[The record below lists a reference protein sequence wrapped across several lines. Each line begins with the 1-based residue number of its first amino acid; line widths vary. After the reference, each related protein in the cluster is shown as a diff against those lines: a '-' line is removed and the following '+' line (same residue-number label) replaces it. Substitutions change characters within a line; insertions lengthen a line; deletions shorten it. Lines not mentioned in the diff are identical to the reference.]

1 MAFNGIYKYKAFRRL
16 LITALLLV
24 VLIPAGCRDDLIYDP
39 EIGEGESL
47 VSMTMGFEQTGLS
60 VGSTRADG
68 QAVNTIENVT
78 VLAYNSNGSL
88 YKVWRSK
95 DGDFKYETDENS
107 TMPGDMEPNPGNP
120 PYNGTD
126 QAEARTPKVTFSLP
140 DRIPFGRYYIYAVAN
155 LDVTDAQVETP
166 EQLKEIS
173 LNWNNDVRQ
182 NNAMFGYFCSS
193 GGIRSQGFDAELLT
207 VNKNDIQLW
216 SWIRRCVSK
225 VTVAF
230 DGRRLNP
237 NVTIYLK
244 SVQIK
249 DVPKSCFLGKEN
261 VPSSKSDLE
270 SNGETIVYGTGNDY
284 NTWQATVTVGNPV
297 YGAMGRHTANVTT
310 GPDGSQV
317 STPLTYDQ
325 QIIYQHGETA
335 PALYFFENMQGTGK
349 AGTVTDKR
357 QDVNGENKSVSY
369 PNGNNG
375 NLADGFK
382 DGKEFGT
389 YIEVQAF
396 YVNTGSGGQGSGDII
411 YRFMLGQDDH
421 LDYNAA
427 RNHHYKL
434 TMSFNGNANDVDW
447 HIVYEQPDISF
458 PRPYYI
464 SYLYNRKMMCP
475 LTVKTGKS
483 EIDYITATIV
493 SNAWAPLNPGN
504 LNYYS
509 ASDKPEE
516 YPYNG
521 FLSLHETESTVL
533 KGTPPYNMTSNKA
546 YYYEAPQRG
555 YRKYED
561 FDTDGPHTTT
571 DAKTTDLYYTKL
583 TTDND
588 GMHTYEV
595 SIPMYTRAKEIIK
608 QTGYTGNNPYES
620 YQRAAKVRIA
630 VHLTN
635 GDSIVSEEP
644 LDIIQ
649 MRRIVNPKGVFRK
662 WNSTKSFHVT
672 LKYRDGE
679 TDPKFTNLKS
689 QSGPWK
695 AYVVQTSGNDPNAGT
710 EDAHG
715 MITFSGQEK
724 IFKSNNPM
732 ISDTIYGENGEDIDF
747 SMLFK
752 GKCSSDKVSRHAVVR
767 VEYHNYTCFH
777 LIFVRQGN
785 APVKLTSGATY
796 KWHNSNRMTK
806 YNDTD
811 NPIDEGSLFKFGNWD
826 WPIASSCNVNC
837 KSLMINPDDFLG
849 NGGAS
854 LDIVGKTGKYSWN
867 DNNFTHKNAT
877 SPSTDYFENPSD
889 KTRVPGFWQYASL
902 YTESYIEQ
910 GFGVLYGDDAVETL
924 DEVDK
929 AYGYIRGGDGKN
941 GMRGCFVYNS
951 INGVNV
957 FFPIGN
963 SGYGHRKN
971 NGEAWGSNR
980 WPKPTTELF
989 GLLRYSCNPRWGY
1002 FDAIGGNYPDGV
1014 ASCPLFYDIFRRPGA
1029 IYWFRNQAST
1039 GSVFQGDLDVKDAVA
1054 WDFNYFTFDFY
1065 AISANNL
1072 GNGADAC
1079 FVRCITDD

>member
-1 MAFNGIYKYKAFRRL
+1 MRFNGTKIPRTFRTL
-16 LITALLLV
+16 FLAVLFVVTLIQT
-24 VLIPAGCRDDLIYDP
+24 GCRDDLLYDP
-39 EIGEGESL
+39 EIGDGESL
-47 VSMTMGFEQTGLS
+47 VSMTMGFEPVNKT

-68 QAVNTIENVT
+68 QAVNTIQNVT
-78 VLAYNSNGSL
+78 VIAYNANGSL

-95 DGDFKYETDENS
+95 EGDFKYNVEENTS
-107 TMPGDMEPNPGNP
+107 MPGDVELTPGNP

-126 QAEARTPKVTFSLP
+126 QAEAKTPKVTFSLP
-140 DRIPFGRYYIYAVAN
+140 DRLPFGRYYIYAVAN
-155 LDVTDAQVETP
+155 LDVTDDQVETP
-166 EQLKEIS
+166 ELLKEIS
-173 LNWNNDVRQ
+173 LNWNTDVKQ

-207 VNKNDIQLW
+207 INKTDLALW
-216 SWIRRCVSK
+216 SWVRRCVSK

-249 DVPKSCFLGKEN
+249 DIPKTCSLGKEN
-261 VPSSKSDLE
+261 SPSSKSELE
-270 SNGETIVYGTGNDY
+270 SNGETIVYGSGNDY

-310 GPDGSQV
+310 GADGKPV
-317 STPLTYDQ
+317 ITPLTFDQ
-325 QIIYQHGETA
+325 QIIYQHSETA

-349 AGTVTDKR
+349 SGTVTDKR

-375 NLADGFK
+375 NPADGFK

-504 LNYYS
+504 LDYYK

-521 FLSLHETESTVL
+521 FLSLHETDSTVL
-533 KGTPPYNMTSNKA
+533 KGNPPFNMTSNKD
-546 YYYEAPQRG
+546 YYYKFPQRG
-555 YRKYED
+555 YRKYEE
-561 FDTDGPHTTT
+561 FDQDGSHETTGCRS
-571 DAKTTDLYYTKL
+571 TDLYYTKL
-583 TTDND
+583 TTDKD

-620 YQRAAKVRIA
+620 YQRAAKVRIS

-635 GDSIVSEEP
+635 GDSIVTEEP

-662 WNSTKSFHVT
+662 WDSQKSFHVT

-679 TDPKFTNLKS
+679 NEMTFTNLKS

-695 AYVVQTSGNDPNAGT
+695 AYVAAASGNDANAGT
-710 EDAHG
+710 QDAHG

-732 ISDTIYGENGEDIDF
+732 VSDTIYGENGEDIDF
-747 SMLFK
+747 TMLFN
-752 GKCSSDKVSRHAVVR
+752 GKCRSDQVSRHAVIR

-785 APVKLTSGATY
+785 APVKLTSGANY
-796 KWHNSNRMTK
+796 KWHNCNRLSK
-806 YNDTD
+806 SSDTG

-826 WPIASSCNVNC
+826 WPIASSCNVNS
-837 KSLMINPDDFLG
+837 KSQMLAPNDFLG

-867 DNNFTHKNAT
+867 DGNFTHKDAT
-877 SPSTDYFENPSD
+877 KPTTDYFEDPSG

-924 DEVDK
+924 NDVDK
-929 AYGYIRGGDGKN
+929 AYGYIRGKDSKY

-951 INGVNV
+951 TNGVNI

-971 NGEAWGSNR
+971 NGVAWGSNK
-980 WPKPTTELF
+980 WPKPATELF

-1002 FDAIGGNYPDGV
+1002 FDAVSTTYPDGV
-1014 ASCPLFYDIFRRPGA
+1014 AACPLFYDIFRRPGA

-1039 GSVFQGDLDVKDAVA
+1039 GNVFHGDPDVTTAVA
-1054 WDFNYFTFDFY
+1054 WDINYFTFDFY
-1065 AISANNL
+1065 GISSSNL
-1072 GNGADAC
+1072 GGGADAC
-1079 FVRCITDD
+1079 FVRCVTFD